1 MPLFYSEMLGYF
13 KEVCSGYPDVYNSDF
28 FFGIIKKSQQ
38 RANLFFWK
46 CRFEKGIYFIQDLD
60 RKFLSLEN
68 IQRKYNIQLNHLKY
82 FQLFAAIPNYLK
94 REGQATTIINRNIF
108 EEWDT
113 FYLSENNVIS
123 LPKCKCTDYYKLLQ
137 QKVRTEP
144 TTVQLYFKL

>member
-1 MPLFYSEMLGYF
+1 M
-13 KEVCSGYPDVYNSDF
+13 
-28 FFGIIKKSQQ
+28 
-38 RANLFFWK
+38 
-46 CRFEKGIYFIQDLD
+46 
-60 RKFLSLEN
+60 
-68 IQRKYNIQLNHLKY
+68 QLNHLKY

-144 TTVQLYFKL
+144 TTV